1 MKPMST
7 AAARRARGIGRRLT
21 DARRSGD
28 RDKELRYH
36 NSAKAMIAEFG
47 QNARR
52 EIGVG
57 QREQLRR
64 TRG

>member
-7 AAARRARGIGRRLT
+7 AAARRARWIGRRLKE
-21 DARRSGD
+21 ARRAGD
-28 RDKELRYH
+28 HDKELHYRK
-36 NSAKAMIAEFG
+36 SAKAMIAEYG
-47 QNARR
+47 PNARR

>member
-7 AAARRARGIGRRLT
+7 AAARRARWIGRRLKE
-21 DARRSGD
+21 ARRAGD
-28 RDKELRYH
+28 RDKELHYRK
-36 NSAKAMIAEFG
+36 SAKAMIAEYG
-47 QNARR
+47 PNARR

>member
-7 AAARRARGIGRRLT
+7 AAARRARWIGRHLKE
-21 DARRSGD
+21 ARRAGD
-28 RDKELRYH
+28 RDKELRYRE
-36 NSAKAMIAEFG
+36 SAKAMIAEYG
-47 QNARR
+47 PNARR